1 MITSNKGNQ
10 PVEETIL
17 LPIKIERRGVVYQDQ
32 YKKIERIEALFDSF
46 SKEYFVSDSGKK
58 AAVLVIRNDEVLL
71 TRQYR
76 LLLNGL
82 SYEIP
87 GGKVNEYEDA
97 KDAAVRE
104 CLEETE
110 VRCSNLKPLICF
122 NPDLDCSK
130 NYTQVFFTKETEE
143 ITKDAAQRAWI
154 PYNECIE
161 MIFAEKISDSLSVI
175 AILAYFT
182 MMKKERCKT
191 L

>member
-1 MITSNKGNQ
+1 MTTSKKRNK

-17 LPIKIERRGVVYQDQ
+17 LPKRIERKGVVYQDQ
-32 YKKIERIEALFDSF
+32 YKKIERIVALFDSF
-46 SKEYFVSDSGKK
+46 HKEYFVSDSGKK

-87 GGKVNEYEDA
+87 GGKVNDA
-97 KDAAVRE
+97 ENADAAAIRE
-104 CLEETE
+104 CLEETG
-110 VRCSNLKPLICF
+110 VRCLNLKPLICF
-122 NPDLDCSK
+122 NPDLDCSR

-143 ITKDAAQRAWI
+143 ITKEAPQRAWI
-154 PYNECIE
+154 HCNDCLD

-182 MMKKERCKT
+182 LLSRNR
-191 L
+191 